1 MNLKRFLVYIKR
13 QGNKVA
19 TFLKSRDVVTFLFF
33 FLLAFFMWYMY
44 SIGTQREISRKIPIK
59 YVGIP
64 EDVKLD
70 KPLPEKLGFVIKD
83 EGKTI
88 WSYNKSLFDTLTID
102 LSETFDHD
110 KIVELKFEEQFQKIL
125 SQLSPTTKVVELTP
139 NYFTTKYIRLY
150 SKSVPV
156 VLSNA
161 VKMAPQHVMY
171 DTISIQPKRVTIL
184 GTSDA
189 IDSISYL
196 YIEPILGEFDKT
208 KTIIA
213 NIIKPDG
220 VELNR
225 TTVNVTIPA
234 EMCTE
239 KEVVVPI
246 TLENVP
252 EGINIKTFPSEI
264 KIRFSVSLSH
274 YNSVTEET
282 FKVIFNYDD
291 LKLQNNQTTN
301 TLQLDYTSG
310 YIFNIRLNPSE
321 VEYVIENK
329 N

>member
-1 MNLKRFLVYIKR
+1 MNFKRFLAHIKR

-64 EDVKLD
+64 EDIQLD

-83 EGKTI
+83 EGKII
-88 WSYNKSLFDTLTID
+88 WSYKKNLFDTLVVD
-102 LSETFDHD
+102 LSETFEQN
-110 KIVELKFEEQFQKIL
+110 KTLELKFEEQFQKIL
-125 SQLSPTTKVVELTP
+125 AHLSPTTKIVELAP
-139 NYFTTKYIRLY
+139 NYFTTPYIRLY

-161 VKMAPQHVMY
+161 VKMAPQHVMF
-171 DTISIQPKRVTIL
+171 DTISIQPKRITIL
-184 GTSDA
+184 GTAEA
-189 IDSISYL
+189 IDTISYL

-225 TTVNVTIPA
+225 PTVNVTIPA

-239 KEVVVPI
+239 KEVIVPI
-246 TLENVP
+246 SLENVP
-252 EGINIKTFPSEI
+252 EDINIKTFPSEV

-291 LKLQNNQTTN
+291 LNLQNNPTTN
-301 TLQLDYTSG
+301 ALQLDYTSG

-321 VEYVIENK
+321 VEYVIEHAN
-329 N
+329 

>member
-1 MNLKRFLVYIKR
+1 MNFKRFLAYIKR

-64 EDVKLD
+64 EDIQLD
-70 KPLPEKLGFVIKD
+70 QPLPKKLGFVIKD
-83 EGKTI
+83 EGKII
-88 WSYNKSLFDTLTID
+88 WSYKKNLFDTLVVD
-102 LSETFDHD
+102 LSETFEQN
-110 KIVELKFEEQFQKIL
+110 KTLELKFEEQFQKIL
-125 SQLSPTTKVVELTP
+125 AHLSPTTKIVELAP
-139 NYFTTKYIRLY
+139 NYFTTPYIRLY

-161 VKMAPQHVMY
+161 VKMAPQHVMF
-171 DTISIQPKRVTIL
+171 DTISIQPKRITIL
-184 GTSDA
+184 GTAEA
-189 IDSISYL
+189 IDTISYL

-239 KEVVVPI
+239 KEVIVPI

-252 EGINIKTFPSEI
+252 KGINVKTFPAEV

-291 LKLQNNQTTN
+291 LNLQNNPTTN
-301 TLQLDYTSG
+301 ALQLDYTSG

-321 VEYVIENK
+321 VEYVIEHAN
-329 N
+329 

>member
-1 MNLKRFLVYIKR
+1 MNFKRFLAHIKR
-13 QGNKVA
+13 QENKVA

-64 EDVKLD
+64 EDIQLD

-83 EGKTI
+83 EGKII
-88 WSYNKSLFDTLTID
+88 WSYKKNLFDTLVVD
-102 LSETFDHD
+102 LSETFEQN
-110 KIVELKFEEQFQKIL
+110 KTLELKFEEQFQKIL
-125 SQLSPTTKVVELTP
+125 AHLSPTTKIVELAP
-139 NYFTTKYIRLY
+139 NYFTTPYIRLY

-161 VKMAPQHVMY
+161 VKMAPQHVMF
-171 DTISIQPKRVTIL
+171 DTISIQPKRITIL
-184 GTSDA
+184 GTAEA
-189 IDSISYL
+189 IDTISYL

-225 TTVNVTIPA
+225 PTVNVTIPA

-239 KEVVVPI
+239 KEVIVPI
-246 TLENVP
+246 SLENVP
-252 EGINIKTFPSEI
+252 EDINVKTFPAEV

-291 LKLQNNQTTN
+291 LNLQNNPTTN
-301 TLQLDYTSG
+301 ALQLDYTSG

-321 VEYVIENK
+321 VEYVIEHAN
-329 N
+329 

>member
-1 MNLKRFLVYIKR
+1 MNFKRFLAHIKR
-13 QGNKVA
+13 QRNKVA

-64 EDVKLD
+64 EDIQLD

-83 EGKTI
+83 EGKII
-88 WSYNKSLFDTLTID
+88 WSYKKNLFDTLVVD
-102 LSETFDHD
+102 LSETFEQN
-110 KIVELKFEEQFQKIL
+110 KTLELKFEEQFQKIL
-125 SQLSPTTKVVELTP
+125 AHLSPTTKIVELAP
-139 NYFTTKYIRLY
+139 NYFTTPYIRLY

-161 VKMAPQHVMY
+161 VKMAPQHVMF
-171 DTISIQPKRVTIL
+171 DTISIQPKRITIL
-184 GTSDA
+184 GTAEA
-189 IDSISYL
+189 IDTISYL

-208 KTIIA
+208 KTIVA
-213 NIIKPDG
+213 NIIKPNG

-225 TTVNVTIPA
+225 PTVNVTIPA

-239 KEVVVPI
+239 KEVIVPI
-246 TLENVP
+246 SLENVP
-252 EGINIKTFPSEI
+252 EDINIKTFPSEV

-274 YNSVTEET
+274 YNSITEET

-291 LKLQNNQTTN
+291 LNLQNNPTTN
-301 TLQLDYTSG
+301 ALQLDYTSG

-321 VEYVIENK
+321 VEYVIEHAN
-329 N
+329 

>member
-1 MNLKRFLVYIKR
+1 MNFKRFLAHIKR
-13 QGNKVA
+13 QRNKVA

-64 EDVKLD
+64 EDIQLN

-83 EGKTI
+83 EGKII
-88 WSYNKSLFDTLTID
+88 WSYKKSLFDTLTID
-102 LSETFDHD
+102 LSETFEQN
-110 KIVELKFEEQFQKIL
+110 KTLELKFEEQFQKIL
-125 SQLSPTTKVVELTP
+125 AHLSPTTKIVELAP
-139 NYFTTKYIRLY
+139 NYFTTPYIRLY

-161 VKMAPQHVMY
+161 VKMAPQHVMF
-171 DTISIQPKRVTIL
+171 DTISIQPKRITIL
-184 GTSDA
+184 GTAEA
-189 IDSISYL
+189 IDTISYL

-239 KEVVVPI
+239 KEVIVPI

-252 EGINIKTFPSEI
+252 KGINVKTFPAEV

-291 LKLQNNQTTN
+291 LNLQNNPTTN
-301 TLQLDYTSG
+301 ALQLDYTSG

-321 VEYVIENK
+321 VEYVIEHAN
-329 N
+329 

>member
-1 MNLKRFLVYIKR
+1 MNFKRFLAYIKR
-13 QGNKVA
+13 QRNKVA

-64 EDVKLD
+64 EDIQLD

-83 EGKTI
+83 EGKII
-88 WSYNKSLFDTLTID
+88 WSYKKNLFDTLVVD
-102 LSETFDHD
+102 LSETFEQN
-110 KIVELKFEEQFQKIL
+110 KTLELKFEEQFQKIL
-125 SQLSPTTKVVELTP
+125 AHLSPTTKIVELSP
-139 NYFTTKYIRLY
+139 NYFTTPYIRLY

-161 VKMAPQHVMY
+161 VKMAPQHVMF
-171 DTISIQPKRVTIL
+171 DTISIQPKRITIL
-184 GTSDA
+184 GTAEA
-189 IDSISYL
+189 IDTISYL

-208 KTIIA
+208 KTIVA
-213 NIIKPDG
+213 NIIKPNG

-225 TTVNVTIPA
+225 PTVNVTIPA

-239 KEVVVPI
+239 KEVIVPI

-252 EGINIKTFPSEI
+252 KDINVKTFPAEV

-291 LKLQNNQTTN
+291 LNLQNNPTTN
-301 TLQLDYTSG
+301 ALQLDYTSG

-321 VEYVIENK
+321 VEYVIEHAN
-329 N
+329 

>member
-1 MNLKRFLVYIKR
+1 MNFKRFLAHIKR
-13 QGNKVA
+13 QRNKVA

-33 FLLAFFMWYMY
+33 FLLAFVMWYMY

-64 EDVKLD
+64 EDIQLD

-83 EGKTI
+83 EGKII
-88 WSYNKSLFDTLTID
+88 WSYKKNLFDTLVVD
-102 LSETFDHD
+102 LSETFEQN
-110 KIVELKFEEQFQKIL
+110 KTLELKFEEQFQKIL
-125 SQLSPTTKVVELTP
+125 AHLSPTTKIVELAP
-139 NYFTTKYIRLY
+139 NYFTTPYIRLY

-161 VKMAPQHVMY
+161 VKMAPQHVMF
-171 DTISIQPKRVTIL
+171 DTISIQPKRITIL
-184 GTSDA
+184 GTAEA
-189 IDSISYL
+189 IDTISYL

-208 KTIIA
+208 KTIVA
-213 NIIKPDG
+213 NIIKPNG
-220 VELNR
+220 VELNHP
-225 TTVNVTIPA
+225 TVNVTIPA

-239 KEVVVPI
+239 KEVIVPI

-252 EGINIKTFPSEI
+252 KGINVKTFPAEV

-291 LKLQNNQTTN
+291 LNLQNNPTTN
-301 TLQLDYTSG
+301 ALQLDYTSG

-321 VEYVIENK
+321 VEYVIEHAN
-329 N
+329 

>member
-1 MNLKRFLVYIKR
+1 MNFKRFLAYIKR

-64 EDVKLD
+64 EDIQLD

-83 EGKTI
+83 EGKII
-88 WSYNKSLFDTLTID
+88 WSYKKNLFDTLVVD
-102 LSETFDHD
+102 LSETFEQN
-110 KIVELKFEEQFQKIL
+110 KTLELKFEEQFQKIL
-125 SQLSPTTKVVELTP
+125 AHLSPTTKIVELAP
-139 NYFTTKYIRLY
+139 NYFTTPYIRLY

-161 VKMAPQHVMY
+161 VKMAPQHVMF
-171 DTISIQPKRVTIL
+171 DTISIQPKRITIL
-184 GTSDA
+184 GTAEA
-189 IDSISYL
+189 IDTISYL

-208 KTIIA
+208 KTIVA

-225 TTVNVTIPA
+225 PTVNVTIPA

-239 KEVVVPI
+239 KEVIVPI

-252 EGINIKTFPSEI
+252 KGINVKTFPAEV

-291 LKLQNNQTTN
+291 LNLQNNPTTN
-301 TLQLDYTSG
+301 ALQLDYTSG

-321 VEYVIENK
+321 VEYVIEHAN
-329 N
+329 

>member
-1 MNLKRFLVYIKR
+1 MNFKRFLAHIKR
-13 QGNKVA
+13 QRNKVA

-64 EDVKLD
+64 EDIQLN

-83 EGKTI
+83 EGKII
-88 WSYNKSLFDTLTID
+88 WSYKKSLFDTLTID
-102 LSETFDHD
+102 LSETFEQN
-110 KIVELKFEEQFQKIL
+110 KTLELKFEEQFQKIL
-125 SQLSPTTKVVELTP
+125 AHLSPTTKIVELAP
-139 NYFTTKYIRLY
+139 NYFTTPYIRLY

-184 GTSDA
+184 GNAEA
-189 IDSISYL
+189 IDTISYL

-239 KEVVVPI
+239 KEVIVPI
-246 TLENVP
+246 SLENVP
-252 EGINIKTFPSEI
+252 EDINIKTFPSEV

-274 YNSVTEET
+274 YNSITEET

-291 LKLQNNQTTN
+291 LNLQNNPTTN
-301 TLQLDYTSG
+301 ALQLDYTSG

-321 VEYVIENK
+321 VEYVIEHAN
-329 N
+329 

>member
-1 MNLKRFLVYIKR
+1 MNFKRFLVYIKR

-59 YVGIP
+59 YIGIP
-64 EDVKLD
+64 EDIQLD

-83 EGKTI
+83 EGKII
-88 WSYNKSLFDTLTID
+88 WSYKKSLFDTLTID
-102 LSETFDHD
+102 LSETFEQN
-110 KIVELKFEEQFQKIL
+110 KTLELKFEEQFQKIL
-125 SQLSPTTKVVELTP
+125 SHLSPTTKIVELAP
-139 NYFTTKYIRLY
+139 NYFTTPYIRLY

-161 VKMAPQHVMY
+161 VKMAPQHVMF
-171 DTISIQPKRVTIL
+171 DTISIQPKRITIL
-184 GTSDA
+184 GTAEA
-189 IDSISYL
+189 IDTISYL

-208 KTIIA
+208 KTIVA
-213 NIIKPDG
+213 NIIKPNG

-225 TTVNVTIPA
+225 PTVNVTIPA

-239 KEVVVPI
+239 KEVIVPI

-252 EGINIKTFPSEI
+252 KGINVKTFPAEV

-291 LKLQNNQTTN
+291 LNLQNNPTTN
-301 TLQLDYTSG
+301 ALQLDYTSG

-321 VEYVIENK
+321 VEYVIEHAN
-329 N
+329 

>member
-1 MNLKRFLVYIKR
+1 MNFKRFLVFIKR
-13 QGNKVA
+13 QINKVA

-33 FLLAFFMWYMY
+33 FVLAFFLWYMY
-44 SIGTQREISRKIPIK
+44 SIGAQRQVSRQIPIK

-64 EDVKLD
+64 EDIQLD
-70 KPLPEKLGFVIKD
+70 KSLPEKLGFVIKD

-88 WSYNKSLFDTLTID
+88 WGYNRSIFDTLTID
-102 LSETFDHD
+102 LSETFAQN
-110 KIVELKFEEQFQKIL
+110 KVVELKFEEQFKQIS
-125 SQLSPTTKVVELTP
+125 SQLSPTTKVIDLSP

-156 VLSNA
+156 VLSN
-161 VKMAPQHVMY
+161 VIKMAPQHVMY

-184 GTSDA
+184 GTSES
-189 IDSISYL
+189 IDTITYL

-208 KTIIA
+208 KTVIA

-220 VELNR
+220 VDLNR
-225 TTVNVTIPA
+225 PSVNVTIPA

-239 KEVVVPI
+239 KEVTVPI
-246 TLENVP
+246 SFENVP
-252 EGINIKTFPSEI
+252 KGINIKTFPSEV

-274 YNSVTEET
+274 YNSVTENT
-282 FKVIFNYDD
+282 FKVIFNYED
-291 LKLQNNQTTN
+291 LLLENKRTTN

-310 YIFNIRLNPSE
+310 YIFNIRLTPSE
-321 VEYVIENK
+321 VEYVIENT

>member
-1 MNLKRFLVYIKR
+1 MNFKRFLAHIKR
-13 QGNKVA
+13 QRNKVA

-64 EDVKLD
+64 EDIQLD

-83 EGKTI
+83 EGKII
-88 WSYNKSLFDTLTID
+88 WSYKKSLFDTLTID
-102 LSETFDHD
+102 LSETFEQN
-110 KIVELKFEEQFQKIL
+110 KTLELKFEEQFQKIL
-125 SQLSPTTKVVELTP
+125 AHLSPTTKIVELAP
-139 NYFTTKYIRLY
+139 NYFTTPYIRLY

-161 VKMAPQHVMY
+161 VKMAPQHVMF
-171 DTISIQPKRVTIL
+171 DTISIQPKRITIL
-184 GTSDA
+184 GTAEA
-189 IDSISYL
+189 IDTISYL

-208 KTIIA
+208 KTIVA
-213 NIIKPDG
+213 NIIKPNG

-225 TTVNVTIPA
+225 PTVNVTIPA

-239 KEVVVPI
+239 KEVIVPI

-252 EGINIKTFPSEI
+252 KGINVKTFPAEV

-274 YNSVTEET
+274 YNSITEET

-291 LKLQNNQTTN
+291 LNLQNNPTTN
-301 TLQLDYTSG
+301 ALQLDYTSG

-321 VEYVIENK
+321 VEYVIEHAN
-329 N
+329 

>member
-1 MNLKRFLVYIKR
+1 MNSKRFLVHIKR
-13 QGNKVA
+13 QKNKVA

-44 SIGTQREISRKIPIK
+44 SIGTQREIKRKIPIQ
-59 YVGIP
+59 YTGIP

-70 KPLPEKLGFVIKD
+70 NPLPERLGFVIKD

-88 WSYNKSLFDTLTID
+88 WSYKKSLFDTLTID
-102 LSETFDHD
+102 LSETFSQN
-110 KIVELKFEEQFQKIL
+110 KEVELKFEEQFQKIL

-139 NYFTTKYIRLY
+139 SYFTSKYIRLY
-150 SKSVPV
+150 SKSVPI
-156 VLSNA
+156 VLSNV

-171 DTISIQPKRVTIL
+171 DTITIQPKRVTIL

-189 IDSISYL
+189 IDTISYL
-196 YIEPILGEFDKT
+196 YIEPIEGEFDRT
-208 KTIIA
+208 KTVEA

-225 TTVNVTIPA
+225 PTVNVTIPA

-252 EGINIKTFPSEI
+252 NGVSIKTFPSEV

-291 LKLQNNQTTN
+291 LKLQNNLTTN

-321 VEYVIENK
+321 VEYVIENR